1 MKIAKDVVVRWSV
14 LLAIAAGSWYGYRTL
29 YASKRDVIQ
38 SDIRSARSS
47 IESLEGQLSAQFEI
61 SDRSKAAAATT
72 LGVKLDEVSARF
84 RDGLSRIAESNGL
97 TGVIVDH
104 GEPQEVKSPLLVA
117 KSVPAVLKS
126 TLRNSPDFSVLRGT
140 LRASGT
146 VEQALATLASVQSQ
160 PWVHRIEGFT
170 LRPGAGGKDASRCE
184 IRIEAATLLAPRLR
198 SEKTAEPVIAQ
209 TDESVKAMLTQIV
222 NRRVLAKAI
231 VKTPDAAPTV
241 TVAAPTA
248 GDGQPAPVAPQ
259 PFAPYEEW
267 RLTGIFTG
275 RSGPEAFFVNIKSG
289 QRVTVQRGGAV
300 LDAVFIDALGERAIL
315 DIGGKR
321 FEVLNGQVL
330 SSRKPVV

>member
-1 MKIAKDVVVRWSV
+1 MKFSRQVLVRWSV
-14 LLAIAAGSWYGYRTL
+14 LLAIAAGSWYAYRTL
-29 YASKRDVIQ
+29 YASKRDAILSNIASSQ
-38 SDIRSARSS
+38 SS
-47 IESLEGQLSAQFEI
+47 IESLDRQLAAQFEV
-61 SDRSKAAAATT
+61 SDRSKAATATT
-72 LGVKLDEVSARF
+72 LGVKLDDVSARF

-117 KSVPAVLKS
+117 KSVPAALKS
-126 TLRNSPDFSVLRGT
+126 TLRNSADFSVLRGT

-170 LRPGAGGKDASRCE
+170 IRPGAGGKDAARCE

-198 SEKTAEPVIAQ
+198 SDKIAEPVIAQ
-209 TDESVKAMLTQIV
+209 TDEAVKAMIAQIAG
-222 NRRVLAKAI
+222 RRVLAKTI
-231 VKTPDAAPTV
+231 IKTPDAAPTV
-241 TVAAPTA
+241 TVAAAATP
-248 GDGQPAPVAPQ
+248 DGQPAPVPPQ

-267 RLTGIFTG
+267 RLTGVFSG

-300 LDAVFIDALGERAIL
+300 LDAVFIEATGERVIL
-315 DIGGKR
+315 DIGGRR
-321 FEVLNGQVL
+321 FEVLTGQVL